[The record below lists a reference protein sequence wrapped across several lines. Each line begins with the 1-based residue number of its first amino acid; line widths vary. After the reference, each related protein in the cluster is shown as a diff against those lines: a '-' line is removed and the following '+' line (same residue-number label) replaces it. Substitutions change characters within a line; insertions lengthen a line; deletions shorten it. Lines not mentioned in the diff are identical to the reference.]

1 MHYSKKPTRVSN
13 RVKDKN
19 PRRRL
24 RQHTLK
30 RRNEDEEMMKSYHSW
45 SVRRYFVL
53 RVWDEEKREGPMH
66 AGLET
71 KKKKKRIY

>member
-1 MHYSKKPTRVSN
+1 MPKAA
-13 RVKDKN
+13 
-19 PRRRL
+19 
-24 RQHTLK
+24 HTLK
-30 RRNEDEEMMKSYHSW
+30 RRNEDEEMMKMKSYHSR

-71 KKKKKRIY
+71 EKKKKRNLLE